1 VDTPST
7 SFMARNQFLLG
18 RLHSLSG
25 LIPVGAYMVVHL
37 LTNASINDSA
47 GKFQSAVY
55 QIHSL
60 GSALV
65 IVEWVFI
72 FIPLLFHAIYG
83 LLIIRESQPNSAT
96 YTYSSNIRYTLQR
109 ATGLIAF
116 AFIFYH
122 VFHMHGWF
130 HADWWL
136 RNVAEPLGGAQFKA
150 YNASSTA
157 GAALQSSF
165 IIQLLY
171 GIGIL
176 ACVFHL
182 ANGIWTMGI
191 TWGLWVS
198 PKAQARANYLSI
210 AVGVFVGLIGLGA
223 LVGMAKV
230 DVTKAKEVE
239 DKMYESRIATGELTE
254 NPHKRSGE
262 AHATP
267 HAGGQ

>member
-1 VDTPST
+1 
-7 SFMARNQFLLG
+7 MARNQFLLG

-157 GAALQSSF
+157 GAALQGSF

>member
-7 SFMARNQFLLG
+7 SFLARNQFLLL

-25 LIPVGAYMVVHL
+25 IIPVGAYMVIHL
-37 LTNASINDSA
+37 LTNASILDGP

-65 IVEWVFI
+65 VVEWVFI
-72 FIPLLFHAIYG
+72 FIPLIYHAIFG
-83 LLIIRESQPNSAT
+83 LLITRESLPNSAT

-136 RNVAEPLGGAQFKA
+136 QNVAQPLGGGQFKP

-157 GAALQSSF
+157 GAALQGNF

-171 GIGIL
+171 GIGL
-176 ACVFHL
+176 FASVFHL
-182 ANGIWTMGI
+182 ANGVWTFGI
-191 TWGLWVS
+191 TWGIWVS
-198 PKAQARANYLSI
+198 PKAQARANYLAI

-239 DKMYESRIATGELTE
+239 DKMYESRVSSGDIAES
-254 NPHKRSGE
+254 PHKRSHD
-262 AHATP
+262 AHAP
-267 HAGGQ
+267 AASGAQ